1 MSTQTPTSAP
11 ADQAT
16 DISPPTHLQQ
26 LEAPSSGAGPP
37 WRNQKAKVSLSN
49 IWGADA
55 QFTDESSHLFS
66 LYLSFAEKH
75 DKEQTDN
82 WKAGADGILVFTG
95 LFAAALATFVIDSY
109 KYLLPD
115 RDTGKNTVA
124 LLAQISQQLS
134 NGSQI
139 SAQDPIAPLPPFQP
153 TTSAIWIN
161 ALWFLSLV
169 ISLFCALLATLQQ
182 HWARRYLHRTQTQC
196 AVHKRARLR
205 SFFSEG
211 VERFHLAFAVEAIPA
226 LLHIS
231 VFLFLTGLVISLFTI
246 HHTIAYI
253 ILAATV
259 AGGLVYMMIT
269 VMPVFYHNS
278 PYHSPLSALA
288 WDVPRKTARIF
299 LSAFHY
305 IVQHTR
311 FIRADSISSL
321 TTRILECKKRLSV
334 SMVKAAEDTADKQH
348 WSIDARA
355 LSWTL
360 DKSDEESEL
369 EKFIAGVPKFTRS
382 TKVKD
387 PMAVLKS
394 ATIGN
399 RIRPSLYR
407 NITTL
412 LINALDPELLPTYK
426 ELPESVQQRRIGICL
441 EALYLLPGAIEK
453 ILRRV
458 SDTLDD
464 DKIRKKVRRGL
475 ASFLGSKESWHMAQ
489 RFSKACKHNK
499 TPDWV
504 IIAAQCMAAVI
515 ATRAPQ
521 KEWDMKTRLTLF
533 EWSGIHDTSD
543 LNFRGFLLKSLNH
556 FLTNTVLNFIHVVDT
571 DILLSTVRIVKHN
584 QEYFRDAAEV
594 FRNEFKEVSLA
605 VASKV
610 NELNAKANVDD
621 PDSFKVVQENAKEL
635 LSELASVLEPVPG
648 SGSTPAPPAAQTG
661 APQTATPLDTGGS
674 IAPVRPMFPV
684 PQVPSLPPGDLYIS
698 MPETPS
704 GENYPLVPGA
714 YSDPPHSATPLMTS
728 HDASSDSEPVE

>member
-1 MSTQTPTSAP
+1 MSTPTPTSAP

-16 DISPPTHLQQ
+16 DISSPGPLQQ
-26 LEAPSSGAGPP
+26 SGTLSSGAGPP
-37 WRNQKAKVSLSN
+37 WRNQEEKKVSLSN

-75 DKEQTDN
+75 DKEQTEN

-139 SAQDPIAPLPPFQP
+139 SAQDFIAPLPPFQP
-153 TTSAIWIN
+153 STSAIWVN

-169 ISLFCALLATLQQ
+169 VSLFCALLATLQQ
-182 HWARRYLHRTQTQC
+182 RWARRYLHRTQTQC

-259 AGGLVYMMIT
+259 AGGLVYTMIT

-288 WDVPRKTARIF
+288 WDVPRKIARIF

-305 IVQHTR
+305 IVQHTGST
-311 FIRADSISSL
+311 RADSVSSL
-321 TTRILECKKRLSV
+321 TTKILECKKRLSV
-334 SMVKAAEDTADKQH
+334 SMDKAAEDTADKQH

-412 LINALDPELLPTYK
+412 LINALDPDLLPTYK

-458 SDTLDD
+458 SDTLNDD
-464 DKIRKKVRRGL
+464 QIRKKVRRGL
-475 ASFLGSKESWHMAQ
+475 ASFLGSEESWHMAQ

-504 IIAAQCMAAVI
+504 IIAAQCMATVI
-515 ATRAPQ
+515 ASRVRLP
-521 KEWDMKTRLTLF
+521 EWDVKTRSTLF
-533 EWSGIHDTSD
+533 ERLGIQNTSD
-543 LNFRGFLLKSLNH
+543 LNLHGFYLKALNH
-556 FLTNTVLNFIHVVDT
+556 FLANTVLEFIHVVDT
-571 DILLSTVRIVKHN
+571 DILYSTVRIVKHN
-584 QEYFRDAAEV
+584 QEHFKDAAEV
-594 FRNEFKEVSLA
+594 FRDEFRALFHVVEI
-605 VASKV
+605 KV
-610 NELNAKANVDD
+610 NDLNANVNVDD
-621 PDSFKVVQENAKEL
+621 PESSKAVQENANKL
-635 LSELASVLEPVPG
+635 LSELASVLDPAPG
-648 SGSTPAPPAAQTG
+648 NGSTPTPPAAQTG
-661 APQTATPLDTGGS
+661 APQTVTGGS
-674 IAPVRPMFPV
+674 TAPVTPMFPV
-684 PQVPSLPPGDLYIS
+684 PQVPSPPPGDLYIPI
-698 MPETPS
+698 PETPS
-704 GENYPLVPGA
+704 GESYPLVPMFSPGA
-714 YSDPPHSATPLMTS
+714 YPDPPYSATLPS
-728 HDASSDSEPVE
+728 HDTTSESV